1 MSSEWVYSLADISAG
16 FSIQQTLSQQ
26 AQLQSLKPF
35 QFYVQYWD
43 SFDERLNRAGI
54 RLWTEEQPRRQFK
67 LFSRDASGSI
77 RRLWQRSLKEGRA
90 IPDEE
95 AHLAFHE
102 LRKTCK
108 KLRYLLEA
116 FRPLYSKTEILA
128 PVKSLKQF
136 QDLLGVMNDN
146 YVQKELMKQL
156 SVSPELSEESRRI
169 SEQLADGYQNQLQE
183 AASGFRQVFEKFR
196 DPTRN
201 ADWKRLLEEIPDVI
215 EESFA

>member
-1 MSSEWVYSLADISAG
+1 MPLAS
-16 FSIQQTLSQQ
+16 
-26 AQLQSLKPF
+26 
-35 QFYVQYWD
+35 
-43 SFDERLNRAGI
+43 
-54 RLWTEEQPRRQFK
+54 RR
-67 LFSRDASGSI
+67 I

-108 KLRYLLEA
+108 KLRYLPEA

-156 SVSPELSEESRRI
+156 SVSPELPEESRRI
-169 SEQLADGYQNQLQE
+169 AEQLGDGYQNQLQDT
-183 AASGFRQVFEKFR
+183 ASGFREVFE
-196 DPTRN
+196 
-201 ADWKRLLEEIPDVI
+201 
-215 EESFA
+215 